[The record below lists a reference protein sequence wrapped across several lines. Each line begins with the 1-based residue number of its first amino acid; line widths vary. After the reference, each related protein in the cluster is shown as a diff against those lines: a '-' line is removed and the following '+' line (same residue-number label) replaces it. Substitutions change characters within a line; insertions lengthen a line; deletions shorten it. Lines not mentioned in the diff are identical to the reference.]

1 MNPLLDFSGLPRFA
15 DFAPEHVAPAVDQL
29 LAENRALIARL
40 VADPAEPTWD
50 NFVGPLADANE
61 RLHRAWGQVG
71 HLNAV
76 MNSPALREAYNAK
89 LPHIT
94 QYYTELGQHAGLHRK
109 FKALGAAK
117 QVPLGGAAK
126 QVPLGGAAKQ
136 VPLGG
141 AGSGFAA
148 LSPAQQKIIDNEL
161 RDFRLGGADLGPAEK
176 KRYTE
181 ISDRLSMLGSRFS
194 DNLLD
199 ATNAWTHIVTDPAG
213 LAGLPEDARAAAR
226 EAAEA
231 DKQAGW
237 KFTLHAPSYMPV
249 LQYAD
254 DRALRERL
262 YHAYVT
268 RASEFGDARLDN
280 TPLIAEIVALR
291 REIAQLLG
299 FRNYAEYSLEPK
311 MAESPAQVL
320 EFLRELAARAKPYA
334 QQDLAELEAFA
345 RKELGMAKLEAWDMA
360 YAAEKLRV
368 ARYAF
373 SENEV
378 KQYFPE
384 TTVLPGMFRLVETLY
399 GLTIAAAEAPQWHPD
414 VRFYA
419 IRDRNGALVGQF
431 YLDLYARASKRG
443 GAWMDDAI
451 TRRAT
456 PQGTQAPVAYLNC
469 NFTPPVG
476 GKPALFTHDEVITL
490 FHEFG
495 HGLHHL
501 LTRVDYLG
509 VSGINGVEWDAV
521 ELPSQFMENFCWEW
535 DVVQPM
541 TRHADSGQ
549 SLPRALFDK
558 MIAAK
563 NFQSGMQT
571 VRQIEFSLFDLR
583 LHYDFDPAG
592 TQTALQLLDAV
603 RREVAVVFPPPY
615 NRFPNN
621 FSHIFAGGYAAG
633 YYSYKWAEVLSAD
646 AYSLF
651 EENGVLD
658 PATGMRFWNEVLA
671 VGGSRPAL
679 ESFVAF
685 RGREPKIDALLRH
698 NGMTAG
704 APAPA

>member
-15 DFAPEHVAPAVDQL
+15 DFKSAHVAPAIDQL

-40 VADPAEPTWD
+40 AADTATPDWN
-50 NFVGPLADANE
+50 NFVGPLEDANE

-76 MNSPALREAYNAK
+76 MNSPELREAYNAV
-89 LPHIT
+89 LPTIT
-94 QYYTELGQHAGLHRK
+94 QYYTELGQHEGLYRK
-109 FKALGAAK
+109 FKALRAGARF
-117 QVPLGGAAK
+117 
-126 QVPLGGAAKQ
+126 
-136 VPLGG
+136 
-141 AGSGFAA
+141 SA
-148 LSPAQQKIIDNEL
+148 LSPAQQKIIGNEV
-161 RDFRLGGADLGPAEK
+161 RDFRLGGADLPPAGK
-176 KRYTE
+176 QRYTE
-181 ISDRLSMLGSRFS
+181 ISDRLSMLTSRFS

-199 ATNAWTHIVTDPAG
+199 ATNAWSHLVTAAAE
-213 LAGLPEDARAAAR
+213 LAGLPDDARDAAR
-226 EAAEA
+226 AAAEA
-231 DKQAGW
+231 DKQSGW

-254 DRALRERL
+254 NRALRERM
-262 YHAYVT
+262 YRAYVT
-268 RASEFGDARLDN
+268 RASEFGDAKLDN
-280 TPLIAEIVALR
+280 TPLITDIVSLR

-299 FRNYAEYSLEPK
+299 FSNFAEYSLEAK
-311 MAESPAQVL
+311 MAETPAQVL
-320 EFLRELAARAKPYA
+320 EFLRELAVRAKPYA
-334 QQDLAELEAFA
+334 QRDLKELQDFA
-345 RKELGMAKLEAWDMA
+345 RAELGMTELSAWDYA
-360 YAAEKLRV
+360 YVSEKLRV
-368 ARYAF
+368 AQYAF

-384 TTVLPGMFRLVETLY
+384 TTVLPGMFKVVETLY
-399 GLTIAAAEAPQWHPD
+399 GLSIAPTEAPQWHAD
-414 VRFYA
+414 VRFFS
-419 IRDRNGALVGQF
+419 IRDRSGTLVGQF
-431 YLDLYARASKRG
+431 YLDLYARPTKRG

-451 TRRAT
+451 TRRRTA
-456 PQGTQAPVAYLNC
+456 QGTQAPVAYLNC
-469 NFTPPVG
+469 NFTPPVAG
-476 GKPALFTHDEVITL
+476 KQKPAFFTHDEVITL

-535 DVVQPM
+535 GVVEPM
-541 TRHADSGQ
+541 TRHADSGAA
-549 SLPRALFDK
+549 LPKALFDK
-558 MIAAK
+558 MLAAK
-563 NFQSGMQT
+563 NFQSGMHT
-571 VRQIEFSLFDLR
+571 MRQIEFSLFDLR

-592 TQTALQLLDAV
+592 KQTALQLLDAV
-603 RREVAVVFPPPY
+603 RREVAVVVPPEY

-658 PATGMRFWNEVLA
+658 PQTGMRFWDEVLA

-685 RGREPKIDALLRH
+685 RGREPNIDALLRH
-698 NGMTAG
+698 NGMA
-704 APAPA
+704 AAA